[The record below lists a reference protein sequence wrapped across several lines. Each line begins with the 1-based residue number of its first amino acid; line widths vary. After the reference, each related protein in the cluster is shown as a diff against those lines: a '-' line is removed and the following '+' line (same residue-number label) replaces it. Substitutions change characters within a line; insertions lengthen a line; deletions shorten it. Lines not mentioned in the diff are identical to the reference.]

1 MSALHWNF
9 IAASYAIFLILMLID
24 WLVPMYATHQLQ
36 MQILQRLRR
45 EQAQTKGDPANPSV
59 SPIQAPAA
67 EPKQ

>member
-36 MQILQRLRR
+36 MQIRQRLRR
-45 EQAQTKGDPANPSV
+45 EQAQTKGHPVNPSA
-59 SPIQAPAA
+59 SPIAAPAA
-67 EPKQ
+67 EPK